1 MDDIN
6 APIPYE
12 WGYSWGKQLSK
23 HRPIVNRLL
32 KAALERD
39 GAEVE
44 RLFRQGASLQATD
57 STTRRVVIYL
67 VADCYPVMEQFVK
80 HGMSR
85 NDRKCEFGD
94 HATNGCNENECLT
107 PNGYFWGVLARA
119 LYLEAY
125 DVAELLAANG
135 FTAFNCFDLGWDS
148 AVDYDRIVF
157 SKGIKPAIHILLKH
171 GYVFGR
177 SSFWR
182 EKYEEYV
189 LDCSQ
194 VVRKSCCLDPLR
206 FKSLEPQP
214 ELESVPLFFGRKN
227 AIERNNRRIEDN
239 EDRIRALRAFRQ
251 QHRETGEEK
260 AARELVNQA
269 VIELGHKL

>member
-1 MDDIN
+1 MNDIN

-12 WGYSWGKQLSK
+12 WKYSWGKQLSESQ
-23 HRPIVNRLL
+23 PIVNRLL

-44 RLFRQGASLQATD
+44 RLFQQGASLQATN

-67 VADCYPVMEQFVK
+67 IADCYPVMEQFVK

-85 NDRKCEFGD
+85 NDRGCEYGD
-94 HATNGCNENECLT
+94 HASNGCNENECLT

-125 DVAELLAANG
+125 DVAALLAANG
-135 FTAFNCFDLGWDS
+135 FTAFNCFDIGFTS
-148 AVDYDRIVF
+148 AIDYDRVVF
-157 SKGIKPAIHILLKH
+157 REGIEPAIRILLEH

-189 LDCSQ
+189 LDRPQ

-206 FKSLEPQP
+206 FKALEPQP
-214 ELESVPLFFGRKN
+214 QLESVPLLFGRKD
-227 AIERNNRRIEDN
+227 AIARNNRRIEDN
-239 EDRIRALRAFRQ
+239 ADRIRALRAFRQ
-251 QHRETGEEK
+251 NHRETDEQK
-260 AARELVNQA
+260 AAREIVNQA
-269 VIELGHKL
+269 VIELANRI